1 MKKAFAVAKWEFL
14 EKVKTKAFI
23 ISLIVTPAII
33 LSFSI
38 LPTLL
43 STQEDNSTKAIGIL
57 DTSGIYFRLMT
68 LKLENYRLKD
78 EQPNYLIVNLDE
90 KSKSFDELK
99 KHADSNTVSNRLDAY
114 LLILNG
120 GTDSVKLEYR
130 SMNVGNFRD
139 ISRFQEAF
147 NNIRVK
153 QKLESVGADTSLV
166 NFISSSI
173 EVQPVKIEKGGK
185 ESTTD
190 FLVVFFSSIM
200 FIMLLMMMILYSGG
214 MLIRSLVEEK
224 SNKIIEILIS
234 SCTSDELLAGKIL
247 GLSALGLTQIIIWAA
262 IGISLVGSS
271 LVPPNA
277 FEHILPMLWYFVL
290 GFVFYTAIFVG
301 IGSIVT
307 TEQEAQQMTTY
318 ISILLVFPVVIAF
331 SAMQNPNSTLIQVL
345 SYFPLTLP
353 SVMMLRL
360 NIAPVPLQEIFIT
373 VLIMVISIYLTI
385 YFASK
390 VFRIGILSYGK
401 KLTFKDI
408 IQWIKEE

>member
-23 ISLIVTPAII
+23 ISLILTPAVI

-38 LPTLL
+38 IPTMLT
-43 STQEDNSTKAIGIL
+43 TQEDNTTKAIGIL
-57 DTSGIYFRLMT
+57 DTSGIYFRQMT
-68 LKLENYRLKD
+68 IKLESYRLAN
-78 EQPNYLIVNLDE
+78 EQPNYLIINLHHRDE
-90 KSKSFDELK
+90 SFAELK
-99 KHADSNTVSNRLDAY
+99 KQADSGTFNNRIEAY

-130 SMNVGNFRD
+130 SRSVGNFRD
-139 ISRFQEAF
+139 VSRFQEAF
-147 NNIRVK
+147 NDVRIKR
-153 QKLESVGADTSLV
+153 KLESAGADTSLIKY
-166 NFISSSI
+166 ISSNV
-173 EVQPVKIEKGGK
+173 EVHPIKIEKGGK
-185 ESTTD
+185 ESTPN
-190 FLVVFFSSIM
+190 FLMVFFSSFI

-234 SCTSDELLAGKIL
+234 SCTSNDLLAGKIL
-247 GLSALGLTQIIIWAA
+247 GLSALGMTQIIIWAA

-271 LVPPNA
+271 VVPPDA
-277 FEHILPMLWYFVL
+277 FEHILPMLGYFVL

-301 IGSIVT
+301 IGSVVT

-331 SAMQNPNSTLIQVL
+331 SAIQNPDSTLIQVL

-353 SVMMLRL
+353 SIMMLRL
-360 NIAPVPLQEIFIT
+360 NVAPVPFPEILIT
-373 VLIMVISIYLTI
+373 IIIMVFSIYLTI
-385 YFASK
+385 YFAAK
-390 VFRIGILSYGK
+390 IFRIGILSYGK
-401 KLTFKDI
+401 RPSIKEI
-408 IQWIKEE
+408 IHWIKEE